1 MQPARIIVNDGST
14 RGQRVTDVI
23 VHARGLPVS
32 SPAHSLRLDAA
43 LSQRLFKSTAIVGG
57 MTFIS
62 RILGY
67 ARDAVVFISF
77 GAGGGTDAFF
87 VAFRIPNF
95 LRRLVAEGA
104 FSQAFVPIFSE
115 YREHREPAALKD
127 LADHV
132 AGTLAVILM
141 LITVTGVIAA
151 PLLVSVFAPGFMDN
165 PERHALTVDLLRVTF
180 PYIFFIS
187 LTALAGGILNSIG
200 RFAVPAFTP
209 VFLNLSL
216 IAASLWLAPIFERP
230 ITGLAWGVFIA
241 GVVQLA
247 FQLPFLYRLNLLP
260 QPRLARAHE
269 GVRRILRLM
278 GPAIFGS
285 SVVQINVLFNTMIAS
300 FLAVGSISWL
310 YASDRFVE
318 LPLALLGV
326 ATATVILPRL
336 SQQHTRQSGP
346 AFSQTLD
353 WALRISVLV
362 ALPATLALLLLAGP
376 ILATLLQYREFTAID
391 TRMSTMSLIA
401 YGAGLPA
408 FILIKVLAP
417 GFYARQDTKTPVRIG
432 VIAVLSNMA
441 LNVLIVAPWLYFD
454 IPGPH
459 SGLAAGTTLSA
470 YLNASLLYHR
480 LRSDG
485 VYRMQPGWAGL
496 TLKVGAA
503 TAVMGSVLIVMTPA
517 LGAWSE
523 WAATQRGL
531 HLCILIALGAA
542 AYVLSLALL
551 GVRPRQ
557 FAAGA
562 A

>member
-1 MQPARIIVNDGST
+1 M
-14 RGQRVTDVI
+14 
-23 VHARGLPVS
+23 PVS
-32 SPAHSLRLDAA
+32 SPARNHLARKHIA

-57 MTFIS
+57 MTFVS
-62 RILGY
+62 RIFGY
-67 ARDAVVFISF
+67 ARDAVVFIFF

-104 FSQAFVPIFSE
+104 FSQAFVPVFSE
-115 YREHREPAALKD
+115 YREQRDAAALKE
-127 LADHV
+127 LVDHV
-132 AGTLAVILM
+132 TGVMMVMLM
-141 LITVTGVIAA
+141 LITVAGVLAA
-151 PLLVSVFAPGFMDN
+151 PVLVSLFAPGFTDN
-165 PERHALTVDLLRVTF
+165 PERLALTVDMLRITF
-180 PYIFFIS
+180 PYILFIS
-187 LTALAGGILNSIG
+187 LTALAGGILNSFG

-216 IAASLWLAPIFERP
+216 IAASLWLAPAFERP

-241 GVVQLA
+241 GAVQLA

-260 QPRLARAHE
+260 RPRLARAHD

-336 SQQHTRQSGP
+336 SQQHARQSAP
-346 AFSQTLD
+346 AFSQTID

-362 ALPATLALLLLAGP
+362 AIPATLGLVLLAGP
-376 ILATLLQYREFTAID
+376 ILATLIQYREFTAAD
-391 TRMSTMSLIA
+391 TLMATMSLVA

-408 FILIKVLAP
+408 FVMIKVLAP
-417 GFYARQDTKTPVRIG
+417 GFYARQDTRTPVRIG
-432 VIAVLSNMA
+432 VLAVLANMV
-441 LNVLIVAPWLYFD
+441 LNVIIVVPWAYFD
-454 IPGPH
+454 VPGPH
-459 SGLAAGTTLSA
+459 AGLATGTTLSA
-470 YLNASLLYHR
+470 YLNASLLYR
-480 LRSDG
+480 QLRRNG
-485 VYRMQPGWAGL
+485 VYRVQTGWNNLA
-496 TLKVGAA
+496 LKVGAA
-503 TAVMGSVLIVMTPA
+503 TAAMGGALFTMTPA
-517 LGAWSE
+517 LAQWSD
-523 WAATQRGL
+523 WTATQRGVQ
-531 HLCILIALGAA
+531 LCGLIALGAA
-542 AYVLSLALL
+542 VYLLTLLML

-562 A
+562 G